1 MARSKQA
8 IINELKDENAKLKT
22 AIRKHLKTDDVYWL
36 ENAIKGESNEKPN
49 IQTVRQ
55 GR

>member
-1 MARSKQA
+1 MAKSKQA

-36 ENAIKGESNEKPN
+36 EQALKG
-49 IQTVRQ
+49 QTND
-55 GR
+55 